1 MKTEEKTEKK
11 NGGTEDRS
19 LVQYRSRD
27 GQEIRLS
34 FEIVRKFLVSGH
46 PEFVGDAEI
55 LLYMG
60 MCKSRGLNPFK
71 RDCYLLKYTKDDPA
85 ATIVSIDYYRSRA
98 KAQEDC
104 VGWRTGVI
112 VRTAKGE
119 NELREGSLIFE
130 GETLLGGWF
139 RARPRGW
146 EVEKL
151 WTVGLKRYLKTTR
164 EGKLTRFWQEDNQSE
179 MICKVVESQGLRRV
193 WPDEFAKLYIEE
205 EIVQGVP
212 IPKDVEEDMMPK
224 ALDELPSPTE
234 SKAEEAKLEPP
245 KKAEA
250 EVPHFK
256 LTPGGPVEAK

>member
-1 MKTEEKTEKK
+1 MKTEEKK
-11 NGGTEDRS
+11 NGGTEDKS

-34 FEIVRKFLVSGH
+34 FEIVRKYLVSGH
-46 PEFVGDAEI
+46 PEFVSDAEI

-60 MCKSRGLNPFK
+60 MCKARGLNPFK
-71 RDCYLLKYTKDDPA
+71 RDCYLLKYTRDDPA

-112 VRTAKGE
+112 VRTAESK
-119 NELREGSLIFE
+119 NDLREGSLIFD

-139 RARPRGW
+139 RAKPKGW

-164 EGKLTRFWQEDNQSE
+164 EGKLTRFWQEDNQGE
-179 MICKVVESQGLRRV
+179 MICKVAESQGLRRV

-212 IPKDVEEDMMPK
+212 MPKETEEDMMPRV
-224 ALDELPSPTE
+224 LDDPPSAGEPE
-234 SKAEEAKLEPP
+234 ADAPKAEDK
-245 KKAEA
+245 
-250 EVPHFK
+250 VPLFK

>member
-1 MKTEEKTEKK
+1 MKTEEKSEKK
-11 NGGTEDRS
+11 NGAIEDRS

-34 FEIVRKFLVSGH
+34 FEIVRKYLVSGH
-46 PEFVGDAEI
+46 PEFVNDAEI

-60 MCKSRGLNPFK
+60 MCKARGLNPFK

-104 VGWRTGVI
+104 VGWTNGVI
-112 VRTAKGE
+112 VKTAKGE
-119 NELREGSLIFE
+119 NELREGSLIFD

-139 RARPRGW
+139 RAKPHGW

-151 WTVGLKRYLKTTR
+151 WTVGLKRYVKTTR
-164 EGKLTRFWQEDNQSE
+164 EGRPTRFWQEDSQSE
-179 MICKVVESQGLRRV
+179 QICKVAESQGLRRV

-212 IPKDVEEDMMPK
+212 IPKESEDDMMPRAIDDPPPEEEKKPEPK
-224 ALDELPSPTE
+224 ADAP
-234 SKAEEAKLEPP
+234 KAEDK
-245 KKAEA
+245 
-250 EVPHFK
+250 VPHFK
-256 LTPGGPVEAK
+256 LTPSGPVETK